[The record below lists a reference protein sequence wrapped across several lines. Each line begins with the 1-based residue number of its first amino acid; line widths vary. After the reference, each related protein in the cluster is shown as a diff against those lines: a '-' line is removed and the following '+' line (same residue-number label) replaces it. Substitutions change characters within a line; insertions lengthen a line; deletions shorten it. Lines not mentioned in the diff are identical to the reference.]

1 MKIIAI
7 FLLGVLLFTSAF
19 GLPALHD
26 STSQLATIDSL
37 KNKIDQ
43 INTKVDKIIE
53 EIENHQS
60 PMLLNTK
67 TDNWGKGWS
76 VGANFYYPVPE
87 IEFGYTLEEK
97 KNISIG
103 AYLGYGLKLF
113 DQKSDPGL
121 LYLKLLFGTPIFF
134 NTISIQAFIIPSYYL
149 NKDFGGGTNSTFGTG
164 IGGQLVFWLAPQ
176 GCITL
181 GTKAQISNRTAK
193 TWDNTALLGGWTMYR
208 IGTLGIT
215 FFIQ

>member
-1 MKIIAI
+1 MKTKAI

-19 GLPALHD
+19 GLPARHD
-26 STSQLATIDSL
+26 STSQQSIIDSPN
-37 KNKIDQ
+37 NKIDR

-53 EIENHQS
+53 EIETHQS
-60 PMLLNTK
+60 PMLLDAK
-67 TDNWGKGWS
+67 TDNWGIGWS
-76 VGANFYYPVPE
+76 VGANFYYPVPD
-87 IEFGYTLEEK
+87 IELGYTLEGK

-103 AYLGYGLKLF
+103 AYLGYGHKLF
-113 DQKSDPGL
+113 DQKNDPSL

-134 NTISIQAFIIPSYYL
+134 NMVSIQAFINPSYYL
-149 NKDFGGGTNSTFGTG
+149 DKDFGGGTNSPFGIG

-208 IGTLGIT
+208 VGSLGIT
-215 FFIQ
+215 FFIK

>member
-1 MKIIAI
+1 MKTIAI
-7 FLLGVLLFTSAF
+7 FLLVVLLFTSAF

-26 STSQLATIDSL
+26 STSQQSTIDSL
-37 KNKIDQ
+37 KNKIDR

-53 EIENHQS
+53 EIETHQS

-67 TDNWGKGWS
+67 TDNWGIGWS

-87 IEFGYTLEEK
+87 IELGYTLEGK

-103 AYLGYGLKLF
+103 AYLGYGHKLF
-113 DQKSDPGL
+113 DQRSDPGL
-121 LYLKLLFGTPIFF
+121 LYLKLIFGTPIFF
-134 NTISIQAFIIPSYYL
+134 NTVSIQAFISPSYYL
-149 NKDFGGGTNSTFGTG
+149 DKDFGGGTNSTFGTG

-181 GTKAQISNRTAK
+181 GSKAQISNRTAK

-208 IGTLGIT
+208 VGTLGIT
-215 FFIQ
+215 IFIK

>member
-1 MKIIAI
+1 MKTRAM
-7 FLLGVLLFTSAF
+7 FLLVGLLFTSAF
-19 GLPALHD
+19 GLPTLHD

-53 EIENHQS
+53 EIETHQS

-113 DQKSDPGL
+113 DQNSDPGL

-134 NTISIQAFIIPSYYL
+134 NTVSIQAFISPSYYL
-149 NKDFGGGTNSTFGTG
+149 TKDFGGGTNSTFGTG

>member
-1 MKIIAI
+1 MKTGAI

-19 GLPALHD
+19 GLPALRD
-26 STSQLATIDSL
+26 STSQQSTIDSL
-37 KNKIDQ
+37 NNKIDR
-43 INTKVDKIIE
+43 INTKVDRLIE
-53 EIENHQS
+53 EIETHQS
-60 PMLLNTK
+60 PMLLDAK
-67 TDNWGKGWS
+67 TDNWGIGWS
-76 VGANFYYPVPE
+76 VGAKFYYPAPE
-87 IEFGYTLEEK
+87 IELGYTLEGK

-103 AYLGYGLKLF
+103 AYLGYGHKLF
-113 DQKSDPGL
+113 DQKNDPSL

-134 NTISIQAFIIPSYYL
+134 NTVSIQAFISPSYYL
-149 NKDFGGGTNSTFGTG
+149 DKDFGGGTNSHIGIG

-208 IGTLGIT
+208 VGTLGIT
-215 FFIQ
+215 FFIK